1 MTIDEIREKYH
12 CDKRQTGQVAFSP
25 SLGTKYNF
33 NRVWHLP
40 GQKRELRAEQ
50 REGTD
55 PLLKAKRERE
65 KKALLKK
72 VDEASAKV
80 KKTESDLVKAKS
92 DLSKLKNQLYS
103 EFGIGYMG

>member
-25 SLGTKYNF
+25 SLGTKYNLKGAGK
-33 NRVWHLP
+33 V
-40 GQKRELRAEQ
+40 QKRELRAEM

-55 PLLKAKRERE
+55 PLLRAKRERE

-80 KKTESDLVKAKS
+80 KKTEADLAKAKS